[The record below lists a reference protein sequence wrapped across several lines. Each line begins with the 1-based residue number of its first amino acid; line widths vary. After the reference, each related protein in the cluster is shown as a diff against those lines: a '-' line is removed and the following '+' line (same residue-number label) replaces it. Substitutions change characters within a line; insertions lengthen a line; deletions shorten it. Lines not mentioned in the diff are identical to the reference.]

1 MEVNTG
7 WKELK
12 NSAVKDAPLPD
23 YYPAVADEMLGFCG
37 KREGEIWMD
46 LGSGGGGLGLALLGK
61 IRNCAMIF
69 MDPDIKSLA
78 GIRRKAEQR
87 GFPGRAVVVRGS
99 AEEIPMPDESVD
111 VIVSRGSFYF
121 WNDRVAGLR
130 EVWRI
135 LRPGGRAM
143 IGGGLGRN
151 YPHWARQ
158 EFIRR
163 RREAS
168 SGKDREALA
177 EFKKARSP
185 ETFRRL
191 AIQAQLA
198 SFEITGEGGLDYGE
212 SEAGIGIWLKIRKE
226 R

>member
-1 MEVNTG
+1 MEANTG
-7 WKELK
+7 WKNLK
-12 NSAVKDAPLPD
+12 KFAVKDAPLPD
-23 YYPAVADEMLGFCG
+23 YYPTVAQEMLDFCG
-37 KREGEIWMD
+37 KPDREIWID
-46 LGSGGGGLGLALLGK
+46 LGSGSGGLGLALLDK
-61 IRNCAMIF
+61 IPNCVMIF
-69 MDPDIKSLA
+69 MDPDIKPLA
-78 GIRRKAEQR
+78 AIRQKAEQR
-87 GFPGRAVVVRGS
+87 GFFGRAVVVRGA
-99 AEEIPMPDESVD
+99 AEEIPMPAESAD

-130 EVWRI
+130 EVRRI

-163 RREAS
+163 RRES
-168 SGKDREALA
+168 SFGKDQEALA

-198 SFEITGEGGLDYGE
+198 SYEITGEGGLDYGE
-212 SEAGIGIWLKIRKE
+212 TDAGIGIWLKIRKE

>member
-1 MEVNTG
+1 MEANTG
-7 WKELK
+7 RKNLK
-12 NSAVKDAPLPD
+12 KFSVKDAPLPD
-23 YYPAVADEMLGFCG
+23 YYPTVAQEMLDFCG
-37 KREGEIWMD
+37 KPEGEIWID
-46 LGSGGGGLGLALLGK
+46 LGSGSGVLGLALLDK
-61 IRNCAMIF
+61 IPNCVMIF
-69 MDPDIKSLA
+69 MDPDIKPLA
-78 GIRRKAEQR
+78 GIRQKAEQR
-87 GFPGRAVVVRGS
+87 GFSGRAVVVRGR
-99 AEEIPMPDESVD
+99 AEEIPMPAESAD

-130 EVWRI
+130 EVRRI

-143 IGGGLGRN
+143 IGGGLGRD

-163 RREAS
+163 RRESS
-168 SGKDREALA
+168 SGKDQEALA

-198 SFEITGEGGLDYGE
+198 SYEITGEGGLDYGE
-212 SEAGIGIWLKIRKE
+212 TDAGIGIWLKIRKE